1 MPQDPLKEASK
12 FLRGL
17 ENVIKN
23 EYTDALN
30 FEMNKIIEAQAR
42 SEDSIFEGIKQV
54 KKYKPTVKKVSK
66 TQKELDKERLLQA
79 EAKAR
84 EKTIEEVAQEKKEAE
99 LEKIKASKEAEKRK
113 ISIQNNQTNNPKET
127 YKPK

>member
-1 MPQDPLKEASK
+1 MPQDPLKKASE
-12 FLRGL
+12 FIRRSL
-17 ENVIKN
+17 ENVIEN
-23 EYTDALN
+23 EYTNLN
-30 FEMNKIIEAQAR
+30 FEMNKIIEEQAG
-42 SEDSIFEGIKQV
+42 SEDSIFKGIKQV
-54 KKYKPTVKKVSK
+54 KKYKPTVKVSK

-99 LEKIKASKEAEKRK
+99 LKKIKASKEAEKRK
-113 ISIQNNQTNNPKET
+113 ISIQNNQTNNPKEM